1 MRYPIP
7 QHRASEIQ
15 AVLHALDGAERV
27 VLTTH
32 LNADGDGTGCQAA
45 LVSLLR
51 DRGCEVR
58 IINPTPFPDLFR
70 FLLPD
75 PDPVL
80 EATDPDAAAWC
91 EAADLCIVVD
101 TGEVGRIGRV
111 KPMVDS
117 LPKVVIDHHPEGDS
131 PIEGVYLR
139 DISAAAAGE
148 LVLDLVRTVDGPW
161 SRSVIEGLYVALLT
175 DTGSFRFSN
184 TTAGAHRAAAELVER
199 GANPDEL
206 HRQVYGSVPLRR
218 YQLLERTL
226 PTLRQ
231 SDDGRVAWMTVSLAD
246 FQELGCDASDLE
258 GLTDYPRGLAGVEV
272 AILFRELERG
282 VKLSFRSNGRV
293 DVNALAREFDGGGH
307 VRAAGALVQGSLDE
321 VRSRVMERVAEGV
334 ARELA
339 GESGGPVAGGEVEGE
354 RDAAGS
360 GAGRER

>member
-1 MRYPIP
+1 MRNPIP

-80 EATDPDAAAWC
+80 EVTDPEAATWC
-91 EAADLCIVVD
+91 EAADLCVVVD
-101 TGEVGRIGRV
+101 TAEVGRIGRV
-111 KPMVDS
+111 KPMVDP
-117 LPKVVIDHHPEGDS
+117 LPKVVIDHHPEGDN
-131 PIEGVYLR
+131 PIEGLYLR
-139 DISAAAAGE
+139 DIGAAAAGE

-161 SRSVIEGLYVALLT
+161 NRSVVEGLYVALLT

-184 TTAGAHRAAAELVER
+184 TTPGAHRAAAELVER
-199 GANPDEL
+199 GADPDPL
-206 HRQVYGSVPLRR
+206 YRQVYGSVPLRR

-231 SDDGRVAWMTVSLAD
+231 SDDGRVAWMTVSLGA

-258 GLTDYPRGLAGVEV
+258 GLTDYPRGLEGVEV

-282 VKLSFRSNGRV
+282 VKLSFRSNGGV

-307 VRAAGALVQGSLDE
+307 VRAAGALVQGSLEE
-321 VRSRVMERVAEGV
+321 VRIRVLERVAQGVGEETGEGDDGTH
-334 ARELA
+334 AQ
-339 GESGGPVAGGEVEGE
+339 SE